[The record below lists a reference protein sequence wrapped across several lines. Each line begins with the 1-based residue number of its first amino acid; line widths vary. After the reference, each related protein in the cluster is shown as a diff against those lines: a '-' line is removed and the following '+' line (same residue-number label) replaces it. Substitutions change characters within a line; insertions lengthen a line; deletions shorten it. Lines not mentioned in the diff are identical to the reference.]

1 MNITPIKSTPYTG
14 AKIIK
19 YRGDSVPNFKGYTHE
34 VTIKYPGRY
43 EHYKPH
49 YNMIENLSE
58 TGTQLDVKDLNDRE
72 YKMYRE
78 LDEIPPR
85 IYVASPNE
93 KIPEKIYKTHTHI
106 QRNDL
111 YLSQIKKDYPHGYKN
126 FAQNAY
132 LEAEYYKELQK
143 NKNTIINKNTKEIDS
158 LTKKHEVVSK
168 ENLSP
173 KLKERFEK
181 DYKNKINALKKE
193 IDETTRLV
201 DYADKN
207 LDKAEKRFEVLKEMD
222 ELGGQYNQLMADIA
236 KVSSLGYTRPSMS
249 FYRCQDA
256 EKNIEKIEPL
266 YNKKVRQLERL
277 EQTEEITNKEKAVEK
292 AKTELQKIKQ
302 QLDDARAELK
312 HWQNVYAQEDK
323 QREKLLSVD
332 KSALRIKMD
341 KTYENIASFYKE
353 NYPQWADV

>member
-14 AKIIK
+14 ARTVK
-19 YRGDSVPNFKGYTHE
+19 YRGASGPNFKGYTHE
-34 VTIKYPGRY
+34 VTIKYPGHY

-58 TGTQLDVKDLNDRE
+58 TGTQLNVKDLNDRE

-85 IYVASPNE
+85 IYIASPNE
-93 KIPEKIYKTHTHI
+93 EIPEKIYKTHTHV

-132 LEAEYYKELQK
+132 LEAEYYKDLQK
-143 NKNTIINKNTKEIDS
+143 NKDTIINKNTKEIDS

-168 ENLSP
+168 DNLSP
-173 KLKERFEK
+173 KLKERFEE
-181 DYKNKINALKKE
+181 DYNSKVNALKKE
-193 IDETTRLV
+193 IEETTRLA
-201 DYADKN
+201 DRADKN

-249 FYRCQDA
+249 FYRRQDA
-256 EKNIEKIEPL
+256 EKNIEKIEPV
-266 YNKKVRQLERL
+266 YNKKIRQLERL

-312 HWQNVYAQEDK
+312 HWQDVYTQEDK

-332 KSALRIKMD
+332 QPALMAKMN
-341 KTYENIASFYKE
+341 KAYENIASFYKE

>member
-14 AKIIK
+14 ARTVK
-19 YRGDSVPNFKGYTHE
+19 YRGASGPNFKGYTHE
-34 VTIKYPGRY
+34 VTIKYPGHY

-58 TGTQLDVKDLNDRE
+58 TGTQLNVKDLNDRE

-85 IYVASPNE
+85 IYIASPNE
-93 KIPEKIYKTHTHI
+93 EIPEKIYKTHTHV

-132 LEAEYYKELQK
+132 LEAEYYKDLQK
-143 NKNTIINKNTKEIDS
+143 NKDTIINKNTKEIDS

-168 ENLSP
+168 DNLSP
-173 KLKERFEK
+173 KLKERFEE
-181 DYKNKINALKKE
+181 DYNSKVNALKKE
-193 IDETTRLV
+193 IEETTRLA
-201 DYADKN
+201 DRADKN

-249 FYRCQDA
+249 FYRRQDA
-256 EKNIEKIEPL
+256 EKNIEKIEPV

-312 HWQNVYAQEDK
+312 HWQDVYTQEDK

-332 KSALRIKMD
+332 QPALMAKMN
-341 KTYENIASFYKE
+341 KAYENIASFYKE

>member
-181 DYKNKINALKKE
+181 DYNNKVNAMKKE
-193 IDETTRLV
+193 IDETTRLA

-256 EKNIEKIEPL
+256 EKNVEKIEPPI
-266 YNKKVRQLERL
+266 Q
-277 EQTEEITNKEKAVEK
+277 
-292 AKTELQKIKQ
+292 
-302 QLDDARAELK
+302 
-312 HWQNVYAQEDK
+312 
-323 QREKLLSVD
+323 
-332 KSALRIKMD
+332 
-341 KTYENIASFYKE
+341 
-353 NYPQWADV
+353 